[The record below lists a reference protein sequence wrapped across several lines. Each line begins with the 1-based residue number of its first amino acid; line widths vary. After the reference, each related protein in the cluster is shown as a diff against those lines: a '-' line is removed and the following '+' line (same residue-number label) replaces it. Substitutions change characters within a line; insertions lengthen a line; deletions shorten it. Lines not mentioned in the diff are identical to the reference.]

1 MLLYTLNLLQN
12 DGGNMKHLFAVLILF
27 IFCGF
32 LFSQTMSV
40 LTVTEQTVCTAIEER
55 VPTGADSSFV
65 NDVGQLFCFTKI
77 SGAEDTT
84 SVSHV
89 WYFNDEEKAKVEL
102 TIKGKSWR
110 TWSSK
115 KIDPIWVG
123 DWKVEVV
130 SANGDVLSTKT
141 FTITKPAE

>member
-1 MLLYTLNLLQN
+1 
-12 DGGNMKHLFAVLILF
+12 MKHLFAALMLLV
-27 IFCGF
+27 FCGF
-32 LFSQTMSV
+32 LFAQETPV
-40 LTVTEQTVCTAIEER
+40 LMVDEQTICTAIEER
-55 VPTGADSSFV
+55 VPTGADSSFA

-77 SGAEDTT
+77 TGAGDTT

-89 WYFNDEEKAKVEL
+89 WYLNDEEKAKVEL

-115 KIDPIWVG
+115 RIDPIWVG

>member
-1 MLLYTLNLLQN
+1 MLHHTLNLSQN
-12 DGGNMKHLFAVLILF
+12 DGGNMKHLFAAIILF
-27 IFCGF
+27 VFCNF
-32 LFSQTMSV
+32 LFAQEMSG
-40 LTVTEQTVCTAIEER
+40 LTVAEQTICTAIEER
-55 VPTGADSSFV
+55 IPSGADSSFS

-77 SGAEDTT
+77 TGAEDTT
-84 SVSHV
+84 LVSHV
-89 WYFNDEEKAKVEL
+89 WYLNDEEKAKVEL
-102 TIKGKSWR
+102 SIKGKSWR

-130 SANGDVLSTKT
+130 SVNGDVLSTRT